1 MMAASD
7 WIEAVKAVPGILW
20 VVFAV
25 FVVLLFRR
33 AIAERLPGLRSIELP
48 GGVKAQFDAA
58 LTVASQQRDTSVP
71 RDARSRL
78 ERRIARNAELVR
90 GSSILWVDDDH
101 ASTRPEREAMGG
113 ARRHDRDGLIEQ
125 RRRAAAEKQRLLRRR
140 PL

>member
-58 LTVASQQRDTSVP
+58 L
-71 RDARSRL
+71 
-78 ERRIARNAELVR
+78 LVR